1 MYFCFMVS
9 VKETDF
15 FKEVVKVF
23 NYPFGNVY
31 VFDGFVVSELNQGGT
46 IGWEQTKLIVD
57 DVTRFFNSK
66 GENVIYI
73 SNRINS
79 YSVIATDWLK
89 FLKQRHSLKAY
100 CIVSGNNVGTIN
112 SAIEKLF
119 FNKKIKHFKTL
130 NEAVN
135 FVKSGLIE
143 IAY

>member
-1 MYFCFMVS
+1 MIS
-9 VKETDF
+9 VKESDF
-15 FKEVVKVF
+15 FKEVIKEL

-31 VFDGFVVSELNQGGT
+31 IFEEFVVSELNQGET

-57 DVTRFFNSK
+57 DVTLFFNSN

-79 YSVIATDWLK
+79 YSVVATDWLK
-89 FLKQRHSLKAY
+89 FLKQRYSLKAY
-100 CIVSGNNVGTIN
+100 CIVSGNNVGSIN

-119 FNKKIKHFKTL
+119 FNKKIKHFKSL

-135 FVKSGLIE
+135 FVKMGLLE
-143 IAY
+143 IA